1 MKSCQIQQNSTL
13 TYCILTWLLMLP
25 GIRDCCYLVERADR
39 QSFINTQ
46 FTVLSLVHLL
56 NMLLPDVTTLIA
68 TSHQPSVVCRV
79 NLSLLAVFTWSLRT
93 KGVVC
98 GLWVH
103 CQRRATIACHHMMS
117 HKTTSLIFLHM
128 PHCHT
133 DLVTNLSFFMC
144 LRLWLNGGDRSKMLT

>member
-1 MKSCQIQQNSTL
+1 
-13 TYCILTWLLMLP
+13 MLP

-103 CQRRATIACHHMMS
+103 CRRRATIACHHFEMKRNGTWWATKRPAWS
-117 HKTTSLIFLHM
+117 FYICHIATLTSLIIFPFLCVWDCGWTVEIEARCWHKRPKTACEKVM
-128 PHCHT
+128 
-133 DLVTNLSFFMC
+133 D
-144 LRLWLNGGDRSKMLT
+144 